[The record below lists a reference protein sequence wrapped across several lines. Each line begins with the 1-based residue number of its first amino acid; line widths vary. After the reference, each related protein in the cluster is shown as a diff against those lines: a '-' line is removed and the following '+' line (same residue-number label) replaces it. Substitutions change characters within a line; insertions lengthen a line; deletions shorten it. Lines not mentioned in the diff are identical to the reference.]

1 VGIRR
6 YIALN
11 LVLMGDR
18 KRPRLCEKSNIYL
31 QISVAQY
38 SNPFFVSLSEIVVVA
53 LKFLTLFL
61 ANISSLQRDLMG

>member
-1 VGIRR
+1 
-6 YIALN
+6 
-11 LVLMGDR
+11 MGDR